1 MAIFKKRILKEFKKT
16 APDHHLTRSAIR
28 ADSSFYP
35 VLSVIKPDRPVPG
48 PLVHVAI
55 LRVILP

>member
-28 ADSSFYP
+28 AYP
-35 VLSVIKPDRPVPG
+35 VLSVIKPDRPVRG
-48 PLVHVAI
+48 PLFHVAI